1 MEETLTRASLLF
13 CTFIFLSVTSNSAET
28 QFDVRD
34 AVVFSGPNGSSFG
47 ASLLKYRRGGRTD
60 NGTWILVGAPDS
72 RPQAIKHGGSGEV
85 YKCRLTSE
93 GFSFQSLSFYGG
105 KPTPSRKKI
114 RSWKKRLLRLQGFGS
129 MLLLDRNN
137 KPMACSTLKETK
149 LGSGVMRSKCFSI
162 SRHLTLEGYT
172 GVTPCAVDGTNWKVN
187 KKGRLR
193 TKSCRGGVSVH
204 GLPIQSEW
212 SFGLKEDS
220 RQDSE
225 GVAAAKEAPPPL
237 PTDILAVQVGK
248 GHFFSKEEL
257 ETVASSPTYDGT
269 GKVLIHDRKGKV
281 LIELTGDE
289 PGANFGSSVA
299 IVDLN
304 GDGLSE
310 LLVGA
315 PLHGGNDERGQVC
328 VYFNTGEGLER
339 RPEECLS
346 GSSKA
351 RSRFG
356 VAIEAIGDINEDGF
370 QDVAI
375 GAPFEDDKKG
385 AVYIYHGT
393 KDGLNS
399 TYSQRISSQND
410 FELRGLKMFGASI
423 AGGEDIS
430 GDGTL
435 DIAVGAPESSKA
447 VIIKGKPVIEV
458 SAQLE
463 LYPDKINVRECRMKG
478 KMSPCFYAT
487 ACFTF
492 NEKRAPANIPITYT
506 ISADANLRG
515 GASESRLEFFGK
527 EHDLKSIT
535 TLYNNRRT
543 CQKHGVYLKGD
554 ASGFH
559 LPAEFS
565 LEYELTWESSEKYNA
580 PILKKKE
587 ENIRQK
593 VKFIEYCTDGTDDC
607 YSLPVQNPKQT
618 ETNKGKSLFPDTNM
632 ADTSMT
638 QPPKVTTTIKKIISA
653 TKKPEVPETED
664 QEELEKPLMPL
675 KETVDKDSK
684 KEVDALPGNK
694 PIIVPVDQHKIRLSL
709 KEGATT
715 TFHMGVHKQEQR
727 PLDLFLLLDLS
738 ATMKKD
744 LANIQ
749 NLVYHLRT
757 TMSKAAPDVRI
768 GVGTIRQLHD
778 LGAARGSSA
787 SVRLSA
793 VLSRYRP
800 SVSSLSPVWD
810 PEGHVLTP
818 PNPVRHPDD
827 KHITHLPLESYQSSR
842 PCAGPKCRQPFGF
855 HAALPITNRF
865 NLLEFFLRRLTVS
878 EGVARPEEGFDGMLQ
893 SAACMKKVG
902 WRHNSLRMLV
912 YVTDTPVQY
921 VGDARLGDYI
931 LPNDGTCQLDARGV
945 FVKNAL
951 QSTGYG
957 WSPTPY
963 QRDYPSIGLLKT
975 KFYDNSI
982 VPIFLVPK
990 RQVKEYK
997 NLASAL
1003 DGQLGVME
1011 DSSRNLVKMVKS
1023 AYEHARSEVTLQTM
1037 DIPPDVD
1044 VKVTAACKGDLRYE
1058 DKDSCAVGDKVKF
1071 NVHVTL
1077 EDCPAENQDYFKI
1090 KPVGMHHEKTIV
1102 LDYTC
1107 RPKVEKPKTS
1117 FDDLDLT
1124 GFQGQDAELA
1134 VDSDPCSAKF
1144 DDITDV
1150 ITGDAVVGDVAYAFS
1165 GSYLWKMGENGT
1177 EDPVKVDE
1185 MFDGL
1190 TEGID
1195 SAFTSRWTRMMYFMK
1210 GDQIWRYTQLHTGE
1224 IDLDNGFPRNV
1235 NTTGIPT
1242 NPDASLARAYQ
1253 VFFFK
1258 GNKYWLW
1265 NEFSGR
1271 TAHGYPQK
1279 IQVSWP
1285 GVPDGIQAAFHGT
1298 DGMIYFFKDD
1308 KYYMMDQH
1316 LLEKAKEESREN
1328 PRPWM
1333 GCK

>member
-1 MEETLTRASLLF
+1 M
-13 CTFIFLSVTSNSAET
+13 TS
-28 QFDVRD
+28 
-34 AVVFSGPNGSSFG
+34 
-47 ASLLKYRRGGRTD
+47 
-60 NGTWILVGAPDS
+60 
-72 RPQAIKHGGSGEV
+72 
-85 YKCRLTSE
+85 
-93 GFSFQSLSFYGG
+93 GG

-149 LGSGVMRSKCFSI
+149 LGSGVMRSKCFAI
-162 SRHLTLEGYT
+162 SRYLTLEGYS
-172 GVTPCAVDGTNWKVN
+172 GVTPCAVGNENCDEYLECELNPDGTNWKVN

-193 TKSCRGGVSVH
+193 TKSCRGGVSVP
-204 GLPIQSEW
+204 GLPIQSQRIV
-212 SFGLKEDS
+212 GLTEES

-225 GVAAAKEAPPPL
+225 GVAALKESPPV

-248 GHFFSKEEL
+248 GHFFSKDET
-257 ETVASSPTYDGT
+257 ETVASAPTYDGA
-269 GKVLIHDRKGKV
+269 GKVLIHDRKGNV

-289 PGANFGSSVA
+289 PGANFGTSVA

-346 GSSKA
+346 GSSTSH
-351 RSRFG
+351 SRFG
-356 VAIEAIGDINEDGF
+356 VAIEAIGDINKDGF

-399 TYSQRISSQND
+399 TYAQRISSLDD
-410 FELRGLKMFGASI
+410 FELRGLKLFGASI
-423 AGGEDIS
+423 AGGADMD
-430 GDGTL
+430 GDGTA
-435 DIAVGAPESSKA
+435 DIAIGAPESSKA
-447 VIIKGKPVIEV
+447 VIMKGKPVIEI

-463 LYPDKINVRECRMKG
+463 LYPDKIDVRECRMKG
-478 KMSPCFYAT
+478 KLSPCFYAT

-506 ISADANLRG
+506 ISADARLRD
-515 GASESRLEFFGK
+515 GASESRLEFFDH
-527 EHDLKSIT
+527 EHDLKSVA
-535 TLYNNRRT
+535 TLYNNRRA
-543 CQKHGVYLKGD
+543 CKKHGVYLRGD

-565 LEYELTWESSEKYNA
+565 LEYQLTWESSEKYSA
-580 PILKKKE
+580 PILKKTE

-593 VKFIEYCTDGTDDC
+593 VKFTEYCTDGSEDC
-607 YSLPVQNPKQT
+607 YLLPKQNPKQT
-618 ETNKGKSLFPDTNM
+618 ETTKEKSLPPDTNM

-638 QPPKVTTTIKKIISA
+638 QPPKLSSTIKKLVAA
-653 TKKPEVPETED
+653 TKKPEVPETKAPEKTI
-664 QEELEKPLMPL
+664 KPLMPT
-675 KETVDKDSK
+675 KETVNKDSIPE
-684 KEVDALPGNK
+684 KEIDALPGSK
-694 PIIVPVDQHKIRLSL
+694 PLIVPVDQHKIRLSI

-744 LANIQ
+744 LSNIQ

-757 TMSKAAPDVRI
+757 TMSKTAPDLRI
-768 GVGTIRQLHD
+768 GVGTIRQLQD
-778 LGAARGSSA
+778 MGAARGSSA
-787 SVRLSA
+787 SMRLSA

-800 SVSSLSPVWD
+800 SVWSPLRPVWD
-810 PEGHVLTP
+810 PEHVLTP
-818 PNPVRHPDD
+818 PNPVRRPDG
-827 KHITHLPLESYQSSR
+827 KHIAHLPLGSYQSSR
-842 PCAGPKCRQPFGF
+842 PCTGAKCRQPFGF
-855 HAALPITNRF
+855 HAALPLTNRF

-878 EGVARPEEGFDGMLQ
+878 EGVARPEEGFDAMLQ

-957 WSPTPY
+957 WNPTPY
-963 QRDYPSIGLLKT
+963 QIDYPSIGLLKT
-975 KFYDNSI
+975 KFYDSSI
-982 VPIFLVPK
+982 VSIFMVPK
-990 RQVKEYK
+990 RQVNEYK

-1003 DGQLGVME
+1003 DGQLGVTE

-1023 AYEHARSEVTLQTM
+1023 AYERARSEVVLQTM

-1058 DKDSCAVGDKVKF
+1058 DKDSCAAGDKVKF

-1077 EDCPAENQDYFKI
+1077 EDCPSENQDYFKI
-1090 KPVGMHHEKTIV
+1090 KPVGMHHEKTVV

-1107 RPKVEKPKTS
+1107 MPKVEKPKAS

-1150 ITGDAVVGDVAYAFS
+1150 ITGKVEENGDAVVGDVAYAFS
-1165 GSYLWKMGENGT
+1165 GSYLWKMGANGT
-1177 EDPVKVDE
+1177 EDPVKVDD

-1210 GDQIWRYTQLHTGE
+1210 GSQIWRYTQLHTGE
-1224 IDLDNGFPRNV
+1224 IALDNGFPRNV

-1242 NPDASLARAYQ
+1242 NPDSSLARAYQ
-1253 VFFFK
+1253 IFFFK
-1258 GNKYWLW
+1258 GNNYWLW

-1271 TAHGYPQK
+1271 TAQGYPQK

-1285 GVPDGIQAAFHGT
+1285 GVPDGIQAAFHGV

>member
-1 MEETLTRASLLF
+1 MEEAPTRASLLF
-13 CTFIFLSVTSNSAET
+13 FSFLFVPLAVTVGSAET
-28 QFDVRD
+28 HFDARD

-47 ASLLKYRRGGRTD
+47 ASLLKYRGGRETD

-72 RPQAIKHGGSGEV
+72 RPQATKFGGSGEV

-93 GFSFQSLSFYGG
+93 GFSFRGLSFYGG
-105 KPTPSRKKI
+105 KPTPSRRKI

-149 LGSGVMRSKCFSI
+149 LGSGVMRSRCFSI
-162 SRHLTLEGYT
+162 NRYLALEGYS

-204 GLPIQSEW
+204 GLPIQSD
-212 SFGLKEDS
+212 GDVRLKEEGL
-220 RQDSE
+220 QDTD
-225 GVAAAKEAPPPL
+225 GVEASKQSPPL

-248 GHFFSKEEL
+248 GHFFNKDDTEI
-257 ETVASSPTYDGT
+257 VASAPTYDGT
-269 GKVLIHDRKGKV
+269 GKVLIHDKKGKV

-289 PGANFGSSVA
+289 PGANFGTSVA
-299 IVDLN
+299 VVDLN

-315 PLHGGNDERGQVC
+315 PLHGGDDERGQVC
-328 VYFNTGEGLER
+328 VYFNTREGLER

-346 GSSKA
+346 GSSTA
-351 RSRFG
+351 TSRFG

-370 QDVAI
+370 QDIAI
-375 GAPFEDDKKG
+375 GAPFEDDKRG

-399 TYSQRISSQND
+399 TYAQRISSLDD
-410 FELRGLKMFGASI
+410 FALRGLKLFGASI
-423 AGGEDIS
+423 AGGADMD
-430 GDGTL
+430 GDGTK
-435 DIAVGAPESSKA
+435 DIAIGAPESSKA
-447 VIIKGKPVIEV
+447 VIMKGKPVIEV

-463 LYPDKINVRECRMKG
+463 LYPDKIDVRECRMKG
-478 KMSPCFYAT
+478 KLSPCFYAT

-492 NEKRAPANIPITYT
+492 NEKRAPTNIPITYT

-515 GASESRLEFFGK
+515 GASESRLEFFGHQ
-527 EHDLKSIT
+527 HDLKSDT
-535 TLYNNRRT
+535 TLYNNRRA
-543 CQKHGVYLKGD
+543 CKKHGVYLKDD

-565 LEYELTWESSEKYNA
+565 LEYELTWESSEKYNS
-580 PILKKKE
+580 PFLRKKE

-593 VKFIEYCTDGTDDC
+593 VKFTEYCTDGSDDC
-607 YSLPVQNPKQT
+607 YRLPKQNPKQA
-618 ETNKGKSLFPDTNM
+618 ETTKAKSLLPDTNM
-632 ADTSMT
+632 ADTAMT
-638 QPPKVTTTIKKIISA
+638 QPPKVPTTIKKLVAS
-653 TKKPEVPETED
+653 TKKPEVSETKAP
-664 QEELEKPLMPL
+664 EKPLMPTE
-675 KETVDKDSK
+675 ETVNKESDPKM
-684 KEVDALPGNK
+684 EVDALPAGK
-694 PIIVPVDQHKIRLSL
+694 PHIVPVDQHKIRLSI

-749 NLVYHLRT
+749 NLVYYLRT
-757 TMSKAAPDVRI
+757 TMYKAAPDVRI

-778 LGAARGSSA
+778 MG
-787 SVRLSA
+787 
-793 VLSRYRP
+793 
-800 SVSSLSPVWD
+800 
-810 PEGHVLTP
+810 
-818 PNPVRHPDD
+818 
-827 KHITHLPLESYQSSR
+827 YQSSR
-842 PCAGPKCRQPFGF
+842 PCTGAKCRQPFGF
-855 HAALPITNRF
+855 HAALPLTNQF

-878 EGVARPEEGFDGMLQ
+878 EGVARPEEGFDAMLQ
-893 SAACMKKVG
+893 SAACTKKVG

-963 QRDYPSIGLLKT
+963 QIDYPSIGLLKT

-1003 DGQLGVME
+1003 DGQLGIME

-1037 DIPPDVD
+1037 DVPPDVD
-1044 VKVTAACKGDLRYE
+1044 VKVTAACKGDLKYE
-1058 DKDSCAVGDKVKF
+1058 DKDSCAAGDKVKF

-1077 EDCPAENQDYFKI
+1077 EDCPAEDQDYFKI
-1090 KPVGMHHEKTIV
+1090 KPVGMHHEKTVV

-1107 RPKVEKPKTS
+1107 RPKVVKPKPS

-1150 ITGDAVVGDVAYAFS
+1150 ITGKVPENGDAVVGDVAYAFS
-1165 GSYLWKMGENGT
+1165 GSYLWKMGANGT

-1210 GDQIWRYTQLHTGE
+1210 GSQIWRYTQLHTGQ

-1253 VFFFK
+1253 IFFFK

-1279 IQVSWP
+1279 IKVSWP
-1285 GVPDGIQAAFHGT
+1285 GVPDGIQAAFHGA